1 MTHKNLSMRYLI
13 IFLFS
18 LILSQSGISQTQ
30 RTAVVDIDE
39 ILTSMPDYQ
48 KAQDQLD
55 QIAEQWR
62 QEIAQEMDKVKSMY
76 NKYQAEQVLLSDE
89 MKREREDEIM
99 AKEKEIRDI
108 ERQKFGAEGEL
119 FNKRQEL
126 VAPIVDDVYKAIP
139 SYADSRGLDLILDRS
154 ANAGIIFI
162 NDALD
167 KTEDIKKILRQ

>member
-1 MTHKNLSMRYLI
+1 MKSIITVISALLLS
-13 IFLFS
+13 FS
-18 LILSQSGISQTQ
+18 GMAQSQK
-30 RTAVVDIDE
+30 TAVVDIDE
-39 ILTSMPDYQ
+39 IMTSMEDYQ

-55 QIAEQWR
+55 QIAESWR

-99 AKEKEIRDI
+99 EKEKEVRDMQ
-108 ERQKFGAEGEL
+108 RQKFGPEGEL

-126 VAPIVDDVYKAIP
+126 VAPIQNEVYKAIS
-139 SYADSRGLDLILDRS
+139 SYADSRGYDLILDRS
-154 ANAGIIFI
+154 SNAGIIFI

-167 KTEDIKKILRQ
+167 KTEDIKKILIR

>member
-1 MTHKNLSMRYLI
+1 MKPLITVISALLLS
-13 IFLFS
+13 FS
-18 LILSQSGISQTQ
+18 GMAQSQK
-30 RTAVVDIDE
+30 TAVVDIDE
-39 ILTSMPDYQ
+39 IMSSMEDYQ

-55 QIAEQWR
+55 QIAESWR

-99 AKEKEIRDI
+99 EKEKEVR
-108 ERQKFGAEGEL
+108 EMQRRKFGAEGEL

-126 VAPIVDDVYKAIP
+126 VAPIQNEVYKAIS
-139 SYADSRGLDLILDRS
+139 SYAESRGYDLILDRS
-154 ANAGIIFI
+154 SNAGIIYL

-167 KTEDIKKILRQ
+167 KTEDIKKILIR

>member
-1 MTHKNLSMRYLI
+1 MKYLI

-18 LILSQSGISQTQ
+18 IILSQSGIAQTQ

-55 QIAEQWR
+55 EIAEQWR

-89 MKREREDEIM
+89 MKREREEEIM
-99 AKEKEIRDI
+99 EKEKEVRDVQ
-108 ERQKFGAEGEL
+108 RQKFGPEGEL

-126 VAPIVDDVYKAIP
+126 VAPIQNEVYKAIS
-139 SYADSRGLDLILDRS
+139 SYADSRGFDLVLDRS
-154 ANAGIIFI
+154 ANSGVIFI
-162 NDALD
+162 NDAMD
-167 KTEDIKKILRQ
+167 KTEDIKKILK

>member
-1 MTHKNLSMRYLI
+1 MRYLI

-99 AKEKEIRDI
+99 AKEKEVRDI
-108 ERQKFGAEGEL
+108 QRQKFGPEGEL

-126 VAPIVDDVYKAIP
+126 VAPIQNEVYKAIS
-139 SYADSRGLDLILDRS
+139 SYADSRGFDLILDRS
-154 ANAGIIFI
+154 ANSGIIFI
-162 NDALD
+162 NDAMD
-167 KTEDIKKILRQ
+167 KTEDIKKILK

>member
-1 MTHKNLSMRYLI
+1 MKYLI

-18 LILSQSGISQTQ
+18 LILSQSGIAQTQ

-55 QIAEQWR
+55 EIAEQWR

-89 MKREREDEIM
+89 MKREREEEIM
-99 AKEKEIRDI
+99 EKEKEVRDVQ
-108 ERQKFGAEGEL
+108 RQKFGPEGEL

-126 VAPIVDDVYKAIP
+126 VAPIQNEVYKAIS
-139 SYADSRGLDLILDRS
+139 SYADSRGFDLVLDRS
-154 ANAGIIFI
+154 ANSGIIFI
-162 NDALD
+162 NDAMD
-167 KTEDIKKILRQ
+167 KTEDIKKILK

>member
-1 MTHKNLSMRYLI
+1 MKSIITVISALLLSISGMAQ
-13 IFLFS
+13 
-18 LILSQSGISQTQ
+18 SQK
-30 RTAVVDIDE
+30 TAVVDIDE
-39 ILTSMPDYQ
+39 IMTSMEDYQ

-55 QIAEQWR
+55 QIAESWR

-99 AKEKEIRDI
+99 EKEKEVRDMQ
-108 ERQKFGAEGEL
+108 RQKFGPEGEL

-126 VAPIVDDVYKAIP
+126 VAPIQNEVYKAIS
-139 SYADSRGLDLILDRS
+139 SYADSRGYDLILDRS
-154 ANAGIIFI
+154 SNAGIIFI

-167 KTEDIKKILRQ
+167 KTEDIKKILIR

>member
-1 MTHKNLSMRYLI
+1 MKYLI

-18 LILSQSGISQTQ
+18 IILSQSGIAQTQ

-55 QIAEQWR
+55 EIAEQWR

-89 MKREREDEIM
+89 MKREREEEIM
-99 AKEKEIRDI
+99 EKEKEVRDVQ
-108 ERQKFGAEGEL
+108 RQKFGPEGEL

-126 VAPIVDDVYKAIP
+126 VAPIQNEVYKAIS
-139 SYADSRGLDLILDRS
+139 SYADSRGFDLVLDRS
-154 ANAGIIFI
+154 ANSGIIFI
-162 NDALD
+162 NDAMD
-167 KTEDIKKILRQ
+167 KTEDIKKILK

>member
-1 MTHKNLSMRYLI
+1 MRYLI

-18 LILSQSGISQTQ
+18 FVLSQSGIGQTQ
-30 RTAVVDIDE
+30 KTAVVDIDE
-39 ILTSMPDYQ
+39 ILSSMPDYQ

-89 MKREREDEIM
+89 MKNEREEEIM
-99 AKEKEIRDI
+99 NKEKEVRDI
-108 ERQKFGAEGEL
+108 QRQKFGPEGEL

-126 VAPIVDDVYKAIP
+126 VAPIQNEVYKAIS
-139 SYADSRGLDLILDRS
+139 SYADSRGFDLILDRS

-167 KTEDIKKILRQ
+167 KTEDIKKILK

>member
-1 MTHKNLSMRYLI
+1 MA
-13 IFLFS
+13 
-18 LILSQSGISQTQ
+18 QSQ

-39 ILTSMPDYQ
+39 ILSSMPDYQ
-48 KAQDQLD
+48 QAQDQLD

-99 AKEKEIRDI
+99 QKEKEVREIQ
-108 ERQKFGAEGEL
+108 RQKFGPEGEL

-126 VAPIVDDVYKAIP
+126 VAPIQNEVYKAIS
-139 SYADSRGLDLILDRS
+139 SYADSRGYDLILDRS

-167 KTEDIKKILRQ
+167 KTEDIKKILK

>member
-1 MTHKNLSMRYLI
+1 MKTLITVISALLLS
-13 IFLFS
+13 FS
-18 LILSQSGISQTQ
+18 SMAQSQK
-30 RTAVVDIDE
+30 TAVVDIDE
-39 ILTSMPDYQ
+39 IMSSMEDYQ

-55 QIAEQWR
+55 QIAESWR

-99 AKEKEIRDI
+99 EKEKEVR
-108 ERQKFGAEGEL
+108 EMQRRKFGPEGEL

-126 VAPIVDDVYKAIP
+126 VAPIQNEVYKAIS
-139 SYADSRGLDLILDRS
+139 SYADSRGYDLILDRS
-154 ANAGIIFI
+154 SNAGIIYI

-167 KTEDIKKILRQ
+167 KTEDIKKILIR

>member
-1 MTHKNLSMRYLI
+1 MKTLITVISALLLS
-13 IFLFS
+13 FS
-18 LILSQSGISQTQ
+18 GMAQSQK
-30 RTAVVDIDE
+30 TAVVDIDE
-39 ILTSMPDYQ
+39 IMSSMEDYQ

-55 QIAEQWR
+55 QIAESWR

-99 AKEKEIRDI
+99 EKEKQVREMQ
-108 ERQKFGAEGEL
+108 RQKFGAEGEL

-126 VAPIVDDVYKAIP
+126 VAPIQNEVYKAIS
-139 SYADSRGLDLILDRS
+139 SYAESRGYDLILDRS
-154 ANAGIIFI
+154 SNAGIIYI

-167 KTEDIKKILRQ
+167 KTEDIKKILIR

>member
-99 AKEKEIRDI
+99 AKEKEVRDI
-108 ERQKFGAEGEL
+108 QRQKFGPEGEL

-126 VAPIVDDVYKAIP
+126 VAPIQNEVYKAIS
-139 SYADSRGLDLILDRS
+139 SYADSRGFDLILDRS
-154 ANAGIIFI
+154 ANSGIIFI
-162 NDALD
+162 NDAMD
-167 KTEDIKKILRQ
+167 KTEDIKKILK

>member
-1 MTHKNLSMRYLI
+1 MRYLI

-99 AKEKEIRDI
+99 AKEKEVRDI
-108 ERQKFGAEGEL
+108 QRQKFGPEGEL

-126 VAPIVDDVYKAIP
+126 VAPIQNEVYKAIS
-139 SYADSRGLDLILDRS
+139 SYADSRGYDLILDRS
-154 ANAGIIFI
+154 ANSGIIFI
-162 NDALD
+162 NDAMD
-167 KTEDIKKILRQ
+167 KTEDIKKILK

>member
-1 MTHKNLSMRYLI
+1 MKYLI

-18 LILSQSGISQTQ
+18 IILSQSGIAQTQ

-89 MKREREDEIM
+89 MKREREEEIM
-99 AKEKEIRDI
+99 EKEKEVRDVQ
-108 ERQKFGAEGEL
+108 RQKFGPEGEL

-126 VAPIVDDVYKAIP
+126 VAPIQNEVYKAIS
-139 SYADSRGLDLILDRS
+139 SYADSRGFDLVLDRS
-154 ANAGIIFI
+154 ANSGIIFI
-162 NDALD
+162 NDAMD
-167 KTEDIKKILRQ
+167 KTEDIKKILK

>member
-1 MTHKNLSMRYLI
+1 MAQ
-13 IFLFS
+13 
-18 LILSQSGISQTQ
+18 SQK
-30 RTAVVDIDE
+30 TAVVDIDE
-39 ILTSMPDYQ
+39 IMSSMEDYQ

-55 QIAEQWR
+55 QIAESWR

-99 AKEKEIRDI
+99 EKEKQVREMQ
-108 ERQKFGAEGEL
+108 RQKFGAEGEL

-126 VAPIVDDVYKAIP
+126 VAPIQNEVYKAIS
-139 SYADSRGLDLILDRS
+139 SYAESRGYDLILDRS
-154 ANAGIIFI
+154 SNAGIIYI

-167 KTEDIKKILRQ
+167 KTEDIKKILIR

>member
-1 MTHKNLSMRYLI
+1 MKYLI

-18 LILSQSGISQTQ
+18 LILSQSGIAQTQ

-89 MKREREDEIM
+89 MKREREEEIM
-99 AKEKEIRDI
+99 EKEKEVRDVQ
-108 ERQKFGAEGEL
+108 RQKFGPEGEL

-126 VAPIVDDVYKAIP
+126 VAPIQNEVYKAIS
-139 SYADSRGLDLILDRS
+139 SYADSRGFDLILDRS
-154 ANAGIIFI
+154 ANSGIIFI
-162 NDALD
+162 NDAMD
-167 KTEDIKKILRQ
+167 KTEDIKKILK

>member
-1 MTHKNLSMRYLI
+1 MKYLI

-18 LILSQSGISQTQ
+18 IILSQSGIAQTQ

-89 MKREREDEIM
+89 MKREREEEIM
-99 AKEKEIRDI
+99 EKEKEVRDVQ
-108 ERQKFGAEGEL
+108 RQKFGPEGEL

-126 VAPIVDDVYKAIP
+126 VAPIQNEVYKAIS
-139 SYADSRGLDLILDRS
+139 SYADSRGFDLILDRS
-154 ANAGIIFI
+154 ANSGIIFI
-162 NDALD
+162 NDAMD
-167 KTEDIKKILRQ
+167 KTEDIKKILK

>member
-1 MTHKNLSMRYLI
+1 MRYLMI
-13 IFLFS
+13 LLFS
-18 LILSQSGISQTQ
+18 ILLSQGLMAQSQ

-39 ILTSMPDYQ
+39 ILSSMPDYQ
-48 KAQDQLD
+48 QAQDQLD

-99 AKEKEIRDI
+99 QKEKEVREIQ
-108 ERQKFGAEGEL
+108 RQKFGPEGEL

-126 VAPIVDDVYKAIP
+126 VAPIQNEVYKAIS
-139 SYADSRGLDLILDRS
+139 SYADSRGYDLILDRS

-167 KTEDIKKILRQ
+167 KTEDIKKILK

>member
-1 MTHKNLSMRYLI
+1 MVL
-13 IFLFS
+13 LFS
-18 LILSQSGISQTQ
+18 ILLSQGLMAQSQ

-39 ILTSMPDYQ
+39 ILSSMPDYQ
-48 KAQDQLD
+48 QAQDQLD

-99 AKEKEIRDI
+99 QKEKEVREIQ
-108 ERQKFGAEGEL
+108 RQKFGPEGEL

-126 VAPIVDDVYKAIP
+126 VAPIQNEVYKAIS
-139 SYADSRGLDLILDRS
+139 SYADSRGYDLILDRS

-167 KTEDIKKILRQ
+167 KTEDIKKILK

>member
-1 MTHKNLSMRYLI
+1 MRYLI

-18 LILSQSGISQTQ
+18 LILSQSGITQTQ

-99 AKEKEIRDI
+99 AKEKEVRDI
-108 ERQKFGAEGEL
+108 QRQKFGPEGEL

-126 VAPIVDDVYKAIP
+126 VAPIQNEVYKAIS
-139 SYADSRGLDLILDRS
+139 SYADSRGFDLILDRS
-154 ANAGIIFI
+154 ANSGIIFI
-162 NDALD
+162 NDAMD
-167 KTEDIKKILRQ
+167 KTEDIKKILK

>member
-1 MTHKNLSMRYLI
+1 MRYFI
-13 IFLFS
+13 IVLFS
-18 LILSQSGISQTQ
+18 LVLSYSAGAQSQ

-39 ILTSMPDYQ
+39 VLNNMPDYQ
-48 KAQDQLD
+48 EAQDQLD

-62 QEIAQEMDKVKSMY
+62 PEIAQEMDKVKSMY

-108 ERQKFGAEGEL
+108 QRQKFGPEGEL

-126 VAPIVDDVYKAIP
+126 VAPIQNEVYKAIS
-139 SYADSRGLDLILDRS
+139 SYADSRGFDLILDRS

>member
-1 MTHKNLSMRYLI
+1 MKYLI

-18 LILSQSGISQTQ
+18 LILSQSGIAQTQ

-55 QIAEQWR
+55 KIAEQWR

-89 MKREREDEIM
+89 MKREREEEIM
-99 AKEKEIRDI
+99 EKEKEVRDVQ
-108 ERQKFGAEGEL
+108 RQKFGPEGEL

-126 VAPIVDDVYKAIP
+126 VAPIQNEVYKAIS
-139 SYADSRGLDLILDRS
+139 SYADSRGFDLVLDRS
-154 ANAGIIFI
+154 ANSGIIFI
-162 NDALD
+162 NDAMD
-167 KTEDIKKILRQ
+167 KTEDIKKILK